1 MVLRHKSL
9 VNGPGRILTEVRRPP
24 RAYQARP
31 PVKGILLSM
40 AEEIKPIKR
49 SPQLA
54 PLSRE
59 HHDGLLFA
67 WKIKQGLEQSVHP
80 ELIGKYVSWYWRHH
94 IKPHFFQEEKILMP
108 YMPAGHPMATR
119 LKEEHDHIRE
129 LVIELGQE
137 ADKRHL
143 LLLCELVTQHIR
155 FEERELFGYLEGLLT
170 PEQLD
175 TVYRELEEHPVSC
188 EEDWKD
194 EFWVKK

>member
-1 MVLRHKSL
+1 MS
-9 VNGPGRILTEVRRPP
+9 NET
-24 RAYQARP
+24 
-31 PVKGILLSM
+31 
-40 AEEIKPIKR
+40 KPIKR
-49 SPQLA
+49 SKQLA

-67 WKIKQGLEQSVHP
+67 WKIKQGLENRASM
-80 ELIGKYVSWYWRHH
+80 ESMAKYASWYWRHH

-108 YMPAGHPMATR
+108 YMPEGHPMAKR

-129 LVIELGQE
+129 LILELGEE

-143 LLLCELVTQHIR
+143 LLLCDLTTQHIR
-155 FEERELFGYLEGLLT
+155 FEERELFGYLEQLLT

-175 TVYRELEEHPVSC
+175 NVFKQLEEHPVSC
-188 EEDWKD
+188 NEEWKE

>member
-1 MVLRHKSL
+1 MRHKSL
-9 VNGPGRILTEVRRPP
+9 VNDDTPALTEVSPAP
-24 RAYQARP
+24 IACQAMQ

-40 AEEIKPIKR
+40 AEELQPIKR

-67 WKIKQGLEQSVHP
+67 WKIKQGLEKAVNP
-80 ELIGKYVSWYWRHH
+80 EVIGKYVSWYWRHH
-94 IKPHFFQEEKILMP
+94 IKPHFYQEEKILMP

-129 LVIELGQE
+129 LVIELGHE

-175 TVYRELEEHPVSC
+175 TVFQSLEEHPVSC
-188 EEDWKD
+188 EEEWKD